1 MLCKNKVLYSKSD
14 RKQGNRNKLSTLL
27 PISKETRNTR
37 FDGEINT
44 AVDRYKAMQS
54 FSDNDDKFPWRKLV
68 LPLVLGTSGTFT
80 SSVPVS
86 CPLCSSDGNEVPNS
100 HQLSERFR
108 HPPHFRKT
116 SFKLSPAMTNSGQKM
131 EERPFAPL
139 LPYAVCLWIN

>member
-54 FSDNDDKFPWRKLV
+54 FSDNDDKFP
-68 LPLVLGTSGTFT
+68 
-80 SSVPVS
+80 
-86 CPLCSSDGNEVPNS
+86 
-100 HQLSERFR
+100 
-108 HPPHFRKT
+108 
-116 SFKLSPAMTNSGQKM
+116 
-131 EERPFAPL
+131 
-139 LPYAVCLWIN
+139 